1 MSDWHVGMQVVCV
14 DDRGHMLN
22 HGESIP
28 IRGSIYTIRSITHGG
43 AGVQLNEIVNLPRM
57 YCDGFVEISFL
68 RRRFRPVRKTNI
80 DCFLSLLNKTPADV
94 VAATTSPA
102 LVSLSDHVA
111 HERTCQ
117 FANADRT
124 HSLPAG
130 NSLRPNWTRVL
141 PAKVDGRA
149 SDFLHPSS
157 SSGDCLQLS
166 LVDSKEAPRWR
177 TITPSADLFSPS
189 ARKDA

>member
-1 MSDWHVGMQVVCV
+1 MA
-14 DDRGHMLN
+14 
-22 HGESIP
+22 
-28 IRGSIYTIRSITHGG
+28 T
-43 AGVQLNEIVNLPRM
+43 
-57 YCDGFVEISFL
+57 
-68 RRRFRPVRKTNI
+68 
-80 DCFLSLLNKTPADV
+80 SLLNKTPADV

-111 HERTCQ
+111 QKRTCK
-117 FANADRT
+117 FSDADRT
-124 HSLPAG
+124 HALPAG
-130 NSLRPNWTRVL
+130 LPTRPNWTRFAVEL
-141 PAKVDGRA
+141 DGA
-149 SDFLHPSS
+149 SFSHPSS